1 MRVVLVAAALWASLA
16 SAVAEAQVAQ
26 ATPPADAPVQEAPV
40 QEAPSTPAPPAP
52 PASGLPAETAST
64 PAPPSAT
71 DSAPEPDYLKFGMG
85 LDAGIPDGVGL
96 SGIYRPFTWLRANAG
111 INWNY
116 IGYGVHGGVSLVP
129 FYFPITPSLNL
140 EGGHFFETDATPFA
154 NQLLPGQDLSAV
166 GDALRRV
173 SYNYGNAQLGLEV
186 GVPRRFIFSLRA
198 GISYLQTRI
207 PIQQALQNIQG
218 DATIE
223 AAPVTIKATIPSVK
237 LGFILYL

>member
-1 MRVVLVAAALWASLA
+1 MLMRVVLVAAALWASLA
-16 SAVAEAQVAQ
+16 PAVARAQVAQ
-26 ATPPADAPVQEAPV
+26 ATPPADAPVQEAPSTPAV
-40 QEAPSTPAPPAP
+40 PTPPAPGPAAEASATPAPP
-52 PASGLPAETAST
+52 TATAT
-64 PAPPSAT
+64 PEA
-71 DSAPEPDYLKFGMG
+71 DYLKFGMG
-85 LDAGIPDGVGL
+85 LDAGIPDGAGL

-186 GVPRRFIFSLRA
+186 GVPQRFIFSLRA
-198 GISYLQTRI
+198 GLSYLQTSI

-218 DATIE
+218 DTTIE
-223 AAPVTIKATIPSVK
+223 AAPVTIKATLPSVK